1 MIGRG
6 QVLRATAGR
15 DRDKYFIVMD
25 DERDGYVLLA
35 DGKSRPVSRPKR
47 KNVLHVAVTSL
58 RADDIERLLA
68 DGLSPTN
75 KQVKRALA
83 RLLLS

>member
-1 MIGRG
+1 MIARGR
-6 QVLRATAGR
+6 VLRATAGR

-25 DERDGYVLLA
+25 EER

-47 KNVLHVAVTSL
+47 KNVRHVAETSL
-58 RADDIERLLA
+58 RAGEIERLLA
-68 DGLSPTN
+68 DGTPLTN
-75 KQVKRALA
+75 KQVKKALA